1 MNSIFLNLQNRINVL
16 FPGLVVVGTIAAAA
30 GFLSI
35 HYKAPV
41 MLFALLIG
49 IAFNFLSSDQR
60 CAPGIEFSSKKILR
74 FGVALLGFRVTFD
87 QILGLGTNVLL
98 LVPILVIS
106 SIAISWILA
115 KLMGRKYLF
124 GLLTACAVA
133 ICGAAA
139 ALAVASVLPNWKDRH
154 RDTLFIVVCVTAL
167 STFAMITYPI
177 LFKVAEFSDVEIGIL
192 IGSTIHDVA
201 QVVGAGYA
209 VSNETGDVATF
220 IKLLRISM
228 LPIVVI
234 LIALL
239 LKGDDE
245 SRTISSKAFPWF
257 ALGFALCLVI
267 NSSGFMPMALSGF
280 LSSISQWFL
289 VFAIAGLG
297 VSTSLKSMME
307 LGGKSILLMVL
318 QTIALLAIAILA
330 VSTDYI

>member
-1 MNSIFLNLQNRINVL
+1 MNSLFLNLQNRLQIL

-49 IAFNFLSSDQR
+49 IAFNFLASDER

-257 ALGFALCLVI
+257 ALGFALCLLI
-267 NSSGFMPMALSGF
+267 NSSGFIPMALSGF
-280 LSSISQWFL
+280 LSSFSQWFL

-318 QTIALLAIAILA
+318 QTLALLAIAILA

>member
-1 MNSIFLNLQNRINVL
+1 MNSLFLNLQNRLQIL
-16 FPGLVVVGTIAAAA
+16 FPGLIVVGTIAAAS

-49 IAFNFLSSDQR
+49 IAFNFLASDER

-267 NSSGFMPMALSGF
+267 NSSGFIPMALSGF
-280 LSSISQWFL
+280 LSSVSQWFL

-318 QTIALLAIAILA
+318 QTLALLAIAILA

>member
-257 ALGFALCLVI
+257 ALGFALCLLI
-267 NSSGFMPMALSGF
+267 NSSGFMPMVLSGF
-280 LSSISQWFL
+280 LSSVSQWFL

-307 LGGKSILLMVL
+307 LGGKSILLMVF

>member
-1 MNSIFLNLQNRINVL
+1 MNSLFLNLQNRLQIL
-16 FPGLVVVGTIAAAA
+16 FPGLLVVGTIAAAA

-49 IAFNFLSSDQR
+49 IAFNFLASDER

-257 ALGFALCLVI
+257 ALGFALCLLI
-267 NSSGFMPMALSGF
+267 NSSGFIPIVLSGF
-280 LSSISQWFL
+280 LSSVSQWFL

-307 LGGKSILLMVL
+307 LGGKSILLMIL

>member
-1 MNSIFLNLQNRINVL
+1 MYSQFNDLNNRFNLL
-16 FPGLVVVGTIAAAA
+16 FPGLIVVGTIAAAA

-49 IAFNFLSSDQR
+49 IAFNFLASDER

-74 FGVALLGFRVTFD
+74 FGVALLGFRVTLD

-106 SIAISWILA
+106 SIAISWLIA

-124 GLLTACAVA
+124 ALLTACAVS

-139 ALAVASVLPNWKDRH
+139 ALAVASVLPNWKERH

-177 LFKVAEFSDVEIGIL
+177 LFTVADFNDIEIGIL

-209 VSNETGDVATF
+209 VSNEAGDVATF

-228 LPIVVI
+228 LPIIVI
-234 LIALL
+234 LIAVL

-257 ALGFALCLVI
+257 ALGFALCLVV
-267 NSSGFMPMALSGF
+267 NSSGYIPLLITGF
-280 LSSISQWFL
+280 LANVSQWFL

-307 LGGKSILLMVL
+307 LGGRSILLMVL
-318 QTIALLAIAILA
+318 QTIALLGIAVFA
-330 VSTDYI
+330 VSTEFI

>member
-1 MNSIFLNLQNRINVL
+1 MYSQFNDLNNRFNLL
-16 FPGLVVVGTIAAAA
+16 FPGLIVVGTIAAAA

-49 IAFNFLSSDQR
+49 IAFNFLASDER

-74 FGVALLGFRVTFD
+74 FGVALLGFRVTLD

-106 SIAISWILA
+106 SIAISWLIA

-124 GLLTACAVA
+124 ALLTACAVS

-139 ALAVASVLPNWKDRH
+139 ALAVASVLPNWKERH

-177 LFKVAEFSDVEIGIL
+177 LFTVADFNDIEIGIL

-209 VSNETGDVATF
+209 VSNEAGDVATF

-228 LPIVVI
+228 LPIIVI
-234 LIALL
+234 LIAVL

-257 ALGFALCLVI
+257 ALGFALCLIV
-267 NSSGFMPMALSGF
+267 NSSGYTPLIISGF
-280 LSSISQWFL
+280 LANVSQWFL

-307 LGGKSILLMVL
+307 LGGRSILLMVL
-318 QTIALLAIAILA
+318 QTIALLGIAVLA
-330 VSTDYI
+330 VSTEFI

>member
-1 MNSIFLNLQNRINVL
+1 MYSQFNDLNNRFNLL
-16 FPGLVVVGTIAAAA
+16 FPGLIVVGTIAAAA

-49 IAFNFLSSDQR
+49 IAFNFLASDER

-74 FGVALLGFRVTFD
+74 FGVALLGFRVTLD

-98 LVPILVIS
+98 LVPILVVS
-106 SIAISWILA
+106 SIAISWLIA

-124 GLLTACAVA
+124 ALLTACAVS

-139 ALAVASVLPNWKDRH
+139 ALAVASVLPNWKERH

-177 LFKVAEFSDVEIGIL
+177 LFTVADFNDIEIGIL

-209 VSNETGDVATF
+209 VSNEAGDVATF

-228 LPIVVI
+228 LPIIVI
-234 LIALL
+234 LIAVL

-257 ALGFALCLVI
+257 ALGFALCLVV
-267 NSSGFMPMALSGF
+267 NSSGYIPLIITGF
-280 LSSISQWFL
+280 LANVSQWFL

-307 LGGKSILLMVL
+307 LGGRSILLMVL
-318 QTIALLAIAILA
+318 QTIALLGIAVLA
-330 VSTDYI
+330 VSTEFI

>member
-1 MNSIFLNLQNRINVL
+1 MYSQFNDLNNRFNLL
-16 FPGLVVVGTIAAAA
+16 FPGLIVVGTIAAAA

-49 IAFNFLSSDQR
+49 IAFNFLASDDR

-74 FGVALLGFRVTFD
+74 FGVALLGFRVTLD

-98 LVPILVIS
+98 LVPILVVS
-106 SIAISWILA
+106 SIAISWLIA

-124 GLLTACAVA
+124 ALLTACAVS

-139 ALAVASVLPNWKDRH
+139 ALAVASVLPNWKERH

-177 LFKVAEFSDVEIGIL
+177 LFTVADFNDIEIGIL

-209 VSNETGDVATF
+209 VSNEAGDVATF

-228 LPIVVI
+228 LPIIVI
-234 LIALL
+234 LIAVL

-257 ALGFALCLVI
+257 ALGFALCLVV
-267 NSSGFMPMALSGF
+267 NSSGYIPLIISGF
-280 LSSISQWFL
+280 LANVSQWFL

-307 LGGKSILLMVL
+307 LGGRSILLMVL
-318 QTIALLAIAILA
+318 QTIALLGIAVLA
-330 VSTDYI
+330 VSTELI

>member
-1 MNSIFLNLQNRINVL
+1 MNSLLLNLQNRLQIL

-49 IAFNFLSSDQR
+49 IAFNFLASDER

-257 ALGFALCLVI
+257 ALGFALCLLI

-280 LSSISQWFL
+280 LSSVSQWFL

-318 QTIALLAIAILA
+318 QTLALLAIAILA

>member
-1 MNSIFLNLQNRINVL
+1 MNSLLLNLQNRLQIL

-49 IAFNFLSSDQR
+49 IAFNFLASDER

-192 IGSTIHDVA
+192 IGSTIHYVA

-257 ALGFALCLVI
+257 ALGFALCLLI
-267 NSSGFMPMALSGF
+267 NSSGFMPMLLSGF
-280 LSSISQWFL
+280 LSSVSQWFL

>member
-1 MNSIFLNLQNRINVL
+1 MYLQFNDLNNRFNLL
-16 FPGLVVVGTIAAAA
+16 FPGLIVVGTIAAAA

-49 IAFNFLSSDQR
+49 IAFNFLASDER

-74 FGVALLGFRVTFD
+74 FGVALLGFRVTLD

-98 LVPILVIS
+98 LVPILVVS
-106 SIAISWILA
+106 SIAISWLIA

-124 GLLTACAVA
+124 ALLTACAVS

-139 ALAVASVLPNWKDRH
+139 ALAVASVLPNWKERH

-177 LFKVAEFSDVEIGIL
+177 LFTVADFNDIEIGIL

-209 VSNETGDVATF
+209 VSSEAGDVATF

-228 LPIVVI
+228 LPIIVI
-234 LIALL
+234 LIAVL

-245 SRTISSKAFPWF
+245 SRSISSKAFPWF
-257 ALGFALCLVI
+257 ALGFALCLMV
-267 NSSGFMPMALSGF
+267 NSSGYIPLIITGF
-280 LSSISQWFL
+280 LANVSQWFL

-307 LGGKSILLMVL
+307 LGGRSILLMVL
-318 QTIALLAIAILA
+318 QTIALLGIAVLA
-330 VSTDYI
+330 VSTEFI

>member
-1 MNSIFLNLQNRINVL
+1 MYSQFNDLNNRFNLL
-16 FPGLVVVGTIAAAA
+16 FPGLIVVGTIAAAA

-49 IAFNFLSSDQR
+49 IAFNFLASDER

-74 FGVALLGFRVTFD
+74 FGVALLGFRVTLD

-106 SIAISWILA
+106 SIAISWLIA

-124 GLLTACAVA
+124 ALLTACAVS

-139 ALAVASVLPNWKDRH
+139 ALAVASVLPNWKERH

-177 LFKVAEFSDVEIGIL
+177 LFTVADFNDIEIGIL

-209 VSNETGDVATF
+209 VSNEAGDVATF

-228 LPIVVI
+228 LPIIVI
-234 LIALL
+234 LIAVL

-257 ALGFALCLVI
+257 ALGFALCLVV
-267 NSSGFMPMALSGF
+267 NSSGYIPLIISGF
-280 LSSISQWFL
+280 LANLSQWFL

-307 LGGKSILLMVL
+307 LGGRSILLMVL
-318 QTIALLAIAILA
+318 QTIALLGIAVLA
-330 VSTDYI
+330 VSTEYI

>member
-1 MNSIFLNLQNRINVL
+1 MYSQFNDLNNRFNLL
-16 FPGLVVVGTIAAAA
+16 FPGLIVVGTIAAAA

-49 IAFNFLSSDQR
+49 IAFNFLASDER

-74 FGVALLGFRVTFD
+74 FGVALLGFRVTLD

-106 SIAISWILA
+106 SIAISWLIA

-124 GLLTACAVA
+124 ALLTACAVS

-139 ALAVASVLPNWKDRH
+139 ALAVASVLPNWKERH

-177 LFKVAEFSDVEIGIL
+177 LFTVADFNDIEIGIL

-209 VSNETGDVATF
+209 VSNEAGDVATF

-228 LPIVVI
+228 LPIIVI
-234 LIALL
+234 LIAVL

-257 ALGFALCLVI
+257 ALGFALCLVV
-267 NSSGFMPMALSGF
+267 NSSGYIPLLITGF
-280 LSSISQWFL
+280 LANVSQWFL

-307 LGGKSILLMVL
+307 LGGRSILLMVL
-318 QTIALLAIAILA
+318 QTIALLGIAVLA
-330 VSTDYI
+330 VSTKFI

>member
-1 MNSIFLNLQNRINVL
+1 MNSLFLNLQNRLQIL
-16 FPGLVVVGTIAAAA
+16 FPGLLVVGTIAAAA

-49 IAFNFLSSDQR
+49 IAFNFLASDER

-234 LIALL
+234 LIVLL

-267 NSSGFMPMALSGF
+267 NSSGFIPMALSGF
-280 LSSISQWFL
+280 LSSVSQWFL

-318 QTIALLAIAILA
+318 QTLALLAIAILA

>member
-1 MNSIFLNLQNRINVL
+1 MYSQFNDLSDRFNLL
-16 FPGLVVVGTIAAAA
+16 FPGLIVVGTIAAAA

-49 IAFNFLSSDQR
+49 IAFNFLASDER

-87 QILGLGTNVLL
+87 QILGLGTNTLL

-106 SIAISWILA
+106 SIAISWLIA

-124 GLLTACAVA
+124 ALLTACAVS

-139 ALAVASVLPNWKDRH
+139 ALAVASVLPNWKERH

-177 LFKVAEFSDVEIGIL
+177 LFTVADFNDIEIGIL

-209 VSNETGDVATF
+209 VSSEAGDVATF

-228 LPIVVI
+228 LPIIVI
-234 LIALL
+234 LIAVL

-257 ALGFALCLVI
+257 ALGFALCLVV
-267 NSSGFMPMALSGF
+267 NSSGYIPLIISGF
-280 LSSISQWFL
+280 LANVSQWFL

-307 LGGKSILLMVL
+307 LGGRSILLMVL
-318 QTIALLAIAILA
+318 QTIALLGIAVLA
-330 VSTDYI
+330 VSTEFI

>member
-1 MNSIFLNLQNRINVL
+1 MNSLLLNLQNRLQIL

-49 IAFNFLSSDQR
+49 IAFNFLASDER

-98 LVPILVIS
+98 LVPILVVS

-257 ALGFALCLVI
+257 ALGFALCLLI
-267 NSSGFMPMALSGF
+267 NSSGFMPMVLSGF
-280 LSSISQWFL
+280 LSSVSQWFL

>member
-1 MNSIFLNLQNRINVL
+1 MYSQFNDLNNRFNLL
-16 FPGLVVVGTIAAAA
+16 FPGLIVVGTIAAAA

-49 IAFNFLSSDQR
+49 IAFNFLASDER

-74 FGVALLGFRVTFD
+74 FGVALLGFRVTLD
-87 QILGLGTNVLL
+87 QILGLGTNTLL
-98 LVPILVIS
+98 LVPILVLS
-106 SIAISWILA
+106 SIAISWLIA

-124 GLLTACAVA
+124 ALLTACAVS

-139 ALAVASVLPNWKDRH
+139 ALAVASVLPNWKERH

-177 LFKVAEFSDVEIGIL
+177 LFTVADFNDIEIGIL

-209 VSNETGDVATF
+209 VSNEAGDVATF

-228 LPIVVI
+228 LPIIVI
-234 LIALL
+234 LIAVL

-257 ALGFALCLVI
+257 ALGFALCLVV
-267 NSSGFMPMALSGF
+267 NSSGYIPLLITGF
-280 LSSISQWFL
+280 LANVSQWFL

-297 VSTSLKSMME
+297 VSTSLKSMIE
-307 LGGKSILLMVL
+307 LGGRSILLMVL
-318 QTIALLAIAILA
+318 QTIALLGIAVLA
-330 VSTDYI
+330 VSTEFI

>member
-1 MNSIFLNLQNRINVL
+1 MYSQFNDLNNRFNLL
-16 FPGLVVVGTIAAAA
+16 FPGLIVVGTIAAAA

-49 IAFNFLSSDQR
+49 IAFNFLAIDER

-74 FGVALLGFRVTFD
+74 FGVALLGFRVTLD

-98 LVPILVIS
+98 LVPILVVS
-106 SIAISWILA
+106 SIAISWLIA

-124 GLLTACAVA
+124 ALLTACAVS

-139 ALAVASVLPNWKDRH
+139 ALAVASVLPNWKERH

-177 LFKVAEFSDVEIGIL
+177 LFTVADFNDIEIGIL

-209 VSNETGDVATF
+209 VSSEAGDVATF

-228 LPIVVI
+228 LPIIVI
-234 LIALL
+234 LIAVL

-245 SRTISSKAFPWF
+245 SRSISSKAFPWF
-257 ALGFALCLVI
+257 ALGFALCLMV
-267 NSSGFMPMALSGF
+267 NSSGYIPLMITGF
-280 LSSISQWFL
+280 LANVSQWFL

-307 LGGKSILLMVL
+307 LGGRSILLMVL
-318 QTIALLAIAILA
+318 QTIALLGIAVLA
-330 VSTDYI
+330 VSTEFI

>member
-1 MNSIFLNLQNRINVL
+1 MYSQFNDLNNRFNLL
-16 FPGLVVVGTIAAAA
+16 FPGLIVVGTIAAAA

-49 IAFNFLSSDQR
+49 IAFNFLASDER

-74 FGVALLGFRVTFD
+74 FGVALLGFRVTLD
-87 QILGLGTNVLL
+87 QILGLGTNTLL
-98 LVPILVIS
+98 LVPILVLS
-106 SIAISWILA
+106 SIAISWLIA

-124 GLLTACAVA
+124 ALLTACAVS

-139 ALAVASVLPNWKDRH
+139 ALAVASVLPNWKERH

-177 LFKVAEFSDVEIGIL
+177 LFTVANFNDIEIGIL

-209 VSNETGDVATF
+209 VSNEAGDVATF

-228 LPIVVI
+228 LPIIVI
-234 LIALL
+234 LIAVL

-257 ALGFALCLVI
+257 ALGFALCLVV
-267 NSSGFMPMALSGF
+267 NSSGYIPLLITGF
-280 LSSISQWFL
+280 LANVSQWFL

-307 LGGKSILLMVL
+307 LGGRSILLMVL
-318 QTIALLAIAILA
+318 QTIALLGIAVLA
-330 VSTDYI
+330 VSTEFI

>member
-1 MNSIFLNLQNRINVL
+1 MYSQFNDLNNRFNFL
-16 FPGLVVVGTIAAAA
+16 FPGLIVVGTIAAAA

-49 IAFNFLSSDQR
+49 IAFNFLASDER

-74 FGVALLGFRVTFD
+74 FGVALLGFRVTLD

-98 LVPILVIS
+98 LVPILVVS
-106 SIAISWILA
+106 SIATSWLIA

-124 GLLTACAVA
+124 ALLTACAVS

-139 ALAVASVLPNWKDRH
+139 ALAVASVLPNWKERH

-177 LFKVAEFSDVEIGIL
+177 LFTVADFNDIEIGIL

-209 VSNETGDVATF
+209 VSNEAGDVATF

-228 LPIVVI
+228 LPIIVI
-234 LIALL
+234 LIAVL

-257 ALGFALCLVI
+257 ALGFALCLVV
-267 NSSGFMPMALSGF
+267 NSSGYIPLIISGF
-280 LSSISQWFL
+280 LANVSQWFL

-307 LGGKSILLMVL
+307 LGGRSILLMVL
-318 QTIALLAIAILA
+318 QTIALLGIAVLA
-330 VSTDYI
+330 VSTEFI

>member
-1 MNSIFLNLQNRINVL
+1 MNSLFLNLQNRLQIL
-16 FPGLVVVGTIAAAA
+16 FPGLLVVGTIAAAA

-49 IAFNFLSSDQR
+49 IAFNFLASDER

-257 ALGFALCLVI
+257 ALGFALCLLI
-267 NSSGFMPMALSGF
+267 NSSGFMPMVLSGF
-280 LSSISQWFL
+280 LSSVSQWFL

>member
-1 MNSIFLNLQNRINVL
+1 MYLQFNDLNNRFNLL
-16 FPGLVVVGTIAAAA
+16 FPGLIVVGTIAAAA

-49 IAFNFLSSDQR
+49 IAFNFLASDER

-74 FGVALLGFRVTFD
+74 FGVALLGFRVTLD

-106 SIAISWILA
+106 SIAISWLIA

-124 GLLTACAVA
+124 ALLTACAVS

-139 ALAVASVLPNWKDRH
+139 ALAVASVLPNWKERH

-177 LFKVAEFSDVEIGIL
+177 LFTVADFNDIEIGIL

-209 VSNETGDVATF
+209 VSNEAGDVATF

-228 LPIVVI
+228 LPIIVI
-234 LIALL
+234 LIAFL

-257 ALGFALCLVI
+257 ALGFALCLVV
-267 NSSGFMPMALSGF
+267 NSSGYIPLIITGF
-280 LSSISQWFL
+280 LANVSQWFL

-307 LGGKSILLMVL
+307 LGGRSILLMVL
-318 QTIALLAIAILA
+318 QTIALLGIAVLA
-330 VSTDYI
+330 VSTEFI

>member
-1 MNSIFLNLQNRINVL
+1 MYSQFNDLNNRFNLL
-16 FPGLVVVGTIAAAA
+16 FPGLIVVGTIAAAA

-49 IAFNFLSSDQR
+49 IAFNFLASDER
-60 CAPGIEFSSKKILR
+60 CAPGIEFSIKKILR
-74 FGVALLGFRVTFD
+74 FGVALLGFRVTLD

-106 SIAISWILA
+106 SIAISWLIA

-124 GLLTACAVA
+124 ALLTACAVS

-139 ALAVASVLPNWKDRH
+139 ALAVASVLPNWKERH

-177 LFKVAEFSDVEIGIL
+177 LFTVADFNDIEIGIL

-209 VSNETGDVATF
+209 VSNEAGDVATF

-228 LPIVVI
+228 LPIIVI
-234 LIALL
+234 LIAVL

-257 ALGFALCLVI
+257 ALGFALCLVV
-267 NSSGFMPMALSGF
+267 NSSGYIPLLITGF
-280 LSSISQWFL
+280 LANVSQWFL

-307 LGGKSILLMVL
+307 LGGRSILLMVL
-318 QTIALLAIAILA
+318 QTIALLGIAVLA
-330 VSTDYI
+330 VSTEFI

>member
-1 MNSIFLNLQNRINVL
+1 MYSQFNDLNNRFNLL
-16 FPGLVVVGTIAAAA
+16 FPGLIVVGTIAAAA

-49 IAFNFLSSDQR
+49 IAFNFLASDER

-74 FGVALLGFRVTFD
+74 FGVALLGFRVTLD

-106 SIAISWILA
+106 SIAISWLIA

-124 GLLTACAVA
+124 ALLTACAVS

-139 ALAVASVLPNWKDRH
+139 ALAVASVLPNWKERH

-177 LFKVAEFSDVEIGIL
+177 LFTVADFNDIEIGIL

-209 VSNETGDVATF
+209 VSNEAGDVATF
-220 IKLLRISM
+220 IKLLRVSM
-228 LPIVVI
+228 LPIIVI
-234 LIALL
+234 LIAVL

-257 ALGFALCLVI
+257 ALGFALCLVV
-267 NSSGFMPMALSGF
+267 NSSGYIPLLITGF
-280 LSSISQWFL
+280 LANVSQWFL

-307 LGGKSILLMVL
+307 LGGRSILLMVL
-318 QTIALLAIAILA
+318 QTIALLGIAVLA
-330 VSTDYI
+330 VSTEFI

>member
-1 MNSIFLNLQNRINVL
+1 MNSQFNDLNNQFNLL
-16 FPGLVVVGTIAAAA
+16 FPGLIVVGTIAAAA

-49 IAFNFLSSDQR
+49 IAFNFLASDER

-74 FGVALLGFRVTFD
+74 FGVALLGFRVTLD

-98 LVPILVIS
+98 LVPILVVS
-106 SIAISWILA
+106 SIAISWLIA

-124 GLLTACAVA
+124 ALLTACAVS

-139 ALAVASVLPNWKDRH
+139 ALAVASVLPNWKERH

-177 LFKVAEFSDVEIGIL
+177 LFTVADFNDIEIGIL

-209 VSNETGDVATF
+209 VSSEAGDVATF

-228 LPIVVI
+228 LPIIVI
-234 LIALL
+234 LIAVL

-245 SRTISSKAFPWF
+245 SRSISSKAFPWF
-257 ALGFALCLVI
+257 ALGFALCLMV
-267 NSSGFMPMALSGF
+267 NSSGYIPLIITGF
-280 LSSISQWFL
+280 LANVSQWFL

-307 LGGKSILLMVL
+307 LGGRSILLMVL
-318 QTIALLAIAILA
+318 QTIALLGIAVLA
-330 VSTDYI
+330 VSTEFI

>member
-1 MNSIFLNLQNRINVL
+1 MKLLLNSFQNRLEVL
-16 FPGLVVVGTIAAAA
+16 SAGLIVVGTIAAAA
-30 GFLSI
+30 GFLSS

-49 IAFNFLSSDQR
+49 IAFNFLSSDER

-74 FGVALLGFRVTFD
+74 FGVALLGFRVTLD
-87 QILGLGTNVLL
+87 QILGLGTNALLFIPL
-98 LVPILVIS
+98 LVIL
-106 SIAISWILA
+106 SIALSWGIA
-115 KLMGRKYLF
+115 KLMGRQHLF

-133 ICGAAA
+133 ICGASA
-139 ALAVASVLPNWKDRH
+139 ALAVASVLPNWKDKH
-154 RDTLFIVVCVTAL
+154 RDTLFTVVCVTAL
-167 STFAMITYPI
+167 STFAMIAYPI
-177 LFKVAEFSDVEIGIL
+177 LFSMLDFSEAEMGIL

-234 LIALL
+234 VIALI
-239 LKGDDE
+239 LKSDNE
-245 SRTISSKAFPWF
+245 SNTISSKAFPWF
-257 ALGFALCLVI
+257 ALAFAVCLLV
-267 NSSGFMPMALSGF
+267 NSTGLIPAVVSEF
-280 LSSISQWFL
+280 LSSVSQWFL

-307 LGGKSILLMVL
+307 LGGRSIALIVL
-318 QTIALLAIAILA
+318 QTVVLLVIAVLV

>member
-1 MNSIFLNLQNRINVL
+1 MNSQFNDLNNRFNLL
-16 FPGLVVVGTIAAAA
+16 FPGLIVVGTIAAAA

-49 IAFNFLSSDQR
+49 IAFNFLASDER

-74 FGVALLGFRVTFD
+74 FGVALLGFRVTLD

-98 LVPILVIS
+98 LVPILVVS
-106 SIAISWILA
+106 SIAISWLIA

-124 GLLTACAVA
+124 ALLTACAVS

-139 ALAVASVLPNWKDRH
+139 ALAVASVLPNWKERH

-177 LFKVAEFSDVEIGIL
+177 LFTVADFNDIEIGIL

-209 VSNETGDVATF
+209 VSNEAGDVATF

-228 LPIVVI
+228 LPIIVI
-234 LIALL
+234 LIAVL

-257 ALGFALCLVI
+257 ALGFALCLVV
-267 NSSGFMPMALSGF
+267 NSSGYIPLIISGF
-280 LSSISQWFL
+280 LANVSQWFL

-307 LGGKSILLMVL
+307 LGGRSILLMVL
-318 QTIALLAIAILA
+318 QTIALLAIAVIA
-330 VSTDYI
+330 VSTEFI

>member
-1 MNSIFLNLQNRINVL
+1 MYSQFNDLNNRFNLL
-16 FPGLVVVGTIAAAA
+16 FPGLIVVGTIAAAA

-49 IAFNFLSSDQR
+49 IAFNFLASDER

-74 FGVALLGFRVTFD
+74 FGVALLGFRVTLD
-87 QILGLGTNVLL
+87 QILGLGTNTLL

-106 SIAISWILA
+106 SIAISWLIA

-124 GLLTACAVA
+124 ALLTACAVS

-139 ALAVASVLPNWKDRH
+139 ALAVASVLPNWKERH

-177 LFKVAEFSDVEIGIL
+177 LFTVADFNDIEIGIL

-209 VSNETGDVATF
+209 VSNEAGDVATF

-228 LPIVVI
+228 LPIIVI
-234 LIALL
+234 LIAVL

-257 ALGFALCLVI
+257 ALGFALCLVV
-267 NSSGFMPMALSGF
+267 NSSGYIPLIISGF
-280 LSSISQWFL
+280 LANVSQWFL

-307 LGGKSILLMVL
+307 LGGRSILLMVL
-318 QTIALLAIAILA
+318 QTIALLGIAVLA
-330 VSTDYI
+330 VSTEFI

>member
-1 MNSIFLNLQNRINVL
+1 MYSQFNDLNDRLNFL
-16 FPGLVVVGTIAAAA
+16 FPGLIVVGTIAAAA

-41 MLFALLIG
+41 MLFALLFG
-49 IAFNFLSSDQR
+49 IAFNFLASDER

-74 FGVALLGFRVTFD
+74 FGVALLGFRVTLE
-87 QILGLGTNVLL
+87 QILGLGANALL
-98 LVPILVIS
+98 LVPILVVS
-106 SIAISWILA
+106 SIAISLLIA

-124 GLLTACAVA
+124 GLLTACAVS

-139 ALAVASVLPNWKDRH
+139 ALAVASVLPNWKERH

-177 LFKVAEFSDVEIGIL
+177 LFTVADFNDIEIGIL

-209 VSNETGDVATF
+209 VSSEAGDVATF

-228 LPIVVI
+228 LPIIVI
-234 LIALL
+234 LIAVL

-245 SRTISSKAFPWF
+245 SRSISSKAFPWF
-257 ALGFALCLVI
+257 ALGFALCLMV
-267 NSSGFMPMALSGF
+267 NSSGYIPLIITGF
-280 LSSISQWFL
+280 LANVSQWFL

-307 LGGKSILLMVL
+307 LGGRSIALLVL
-318 QTIALLAIAILA
+318 QTLALLVIAILA
-330 VSTDYI
+330 VSTEFI

>member
-1 MNSIFLNLQNRINVL
+1 MNSLLLNLQNRLQIL

-49 IAFNFLSSDQR
+49 IAFNFLASDER

-98 LVPILVIS
+98 LVPILVVS

-257 ALGFALCLVI
+257 ALGFALCLLI
-267 NSSGFMPMALSGF
+267 NSSGFMPIVLSGF
-280 LSSISQWFL
+280 LSSVSQWFL

>member
-1 MNSIFLNLQNRINVL
+1 MNSLLLNLQNRLQIL

-49 IAFNFLSSDQR
+49 IAFNFLASDER

-257 ALGFALCLVI
+257 ALGFALCLLI
-267 NSSGFMPMALSGF
+267 NSSGFMPMVLSGF
-280 LSSISQWFL
+280 LSSVSQWFL

>member
-1 MNSIFLNLQNRINVL
+1 MNSLFLNLQNRLNVL
-16 FPGLVVVGTIAAAA
+16 FPGLIVVGTIAAAA
-30 GFLSI
+30 GFLSL

-49 IAFNFLSSDQR
+49 IAFNFLSSDER

-74 FGVALLGFRVTFD
+74 FGVALLGFRVTLD
-87 QILGLGTNVLL
+87 QILGLGTNALL
-98 LVPILVIS
+98 LVPILVLLSIS
-106 SIAISWILA
+106 ISWLIA
-115 KLMGRKYLF
+115 KLMGRRYLF
-124 GLLTACAVA
+124 GLLTACAVS

-154 RDTLFIVVCVTAL
+154 RDTLFVVVCVTAL

-177 LFKVAEFSDVEIGIL
+177 LFSVANFSDVEIGIL

-228 LPIVVI
+228 LPLIVIV
-234 LIALL
+234 IALL
-239 LKGDDE
+239 LKSDDE
-245 SRTISSKAFPWF
+245 YSTISPKAFPWF
-257 ALGFALCLVI
+257 ALGFALCLIV
-267 NSSGFMPMALSGF
+267 NSSGFIPLILSGF
-280 LSSISQWFL
+280 LADVSQWFL

-297 VSTSLKSMME
+297 VTTSLKSMME
-307 LGGKSILLMVL
+307 LGGKSIALMVL
-318 QTIALLAIAILA
+318 QTLALLTIAIIA

>member
-1 MNSIFLNLQNRINVL
+1 MNSLFLNLQNRLQIL
-16 FPGLVVVGTIAAAA
+16 FPGLLVVGTIAAAA

-49 IAFNFLSSDQR
+49 IAFNFLASDER

-257 ALGFALCLVI
+257 ALGFALCLLI
-267 NSSGFMPMALSGF
+267 NSSGFIPMVLSGF

-318 QTIALLAIAILA
+318 QTLALLAIAILA